1 MGYPIVVSQVCSISV
16 DDNQKGSL
24 DLYVGGFLFHKN
36 EAVMASRN
44 VSFVH
49 FKESESCDRI
59 RRRGQYYKTIFAVIE
74 LP

>member
-1 MGYPIVVSQVCSISV
+1 MGYPIVVSQGCSISV

-59 RRRGQYYKTIFAVIE
+59 RRSDNTIKLF
-74 LP
+74 LL